1 MEQRAKAKIITAK
14 KLEKQLL
21 PAGVYRRAISFI
33 MHKGGR
39 DAGDKNDPDGQAKAQ
54 DIIFRW
60 NLVGRKPG
68 NMLLSLV
75 GDSSKG
81 GAEYTRN

>member
-1 MEQRAKAKIITAK
+1 
-14 KLEKQLL
+14 
-21 PAGVYRRAISFI
+21 